1 VAGTDRVRLTWD
13 ESTRPSRTA
22 ARTDVEHTPI
32 GRAVGQHLVQVHDH
46 LRAELNSLLDVIEQV
61 RAGRIDAAR
70 ARSSIN
76 EMSMRQND
84 WTMGAFCA
92 SYCRM
97 VTQHHGLEDASIFP
111 HLRSSEPALAPV
123 LDRLEDEHILIHDHL
138 DQVDRA
144 LVEYIGSPEDFTGL
158 DAAVARLSDRLLSHL
173 SYEERELVDPL
184 ARLGFYPGQV

>member
-1 VAGTDRVRLTWD
+1 
-13 ESTRPSRTA
+13 
-22 ARTDVEHTPI
+22 
-32 GRAVGQHLVQVHDH
+32 VGQHLVQVHDH

-61 RAGRIDAAR
+61 RAGRIDAAH

-76 EMSMRQND
+76 AMSMRQND

-123 LDRLEDEHILIHDHL
+123 LDRLEDEHVLIHDVL
-138 DQVDRA
+138 DQLDRA
-144 LVEYIGSPEDFTGL
+144 LVDYIGNPEDFTAL